1 MFRCDRRNVLSI
13 DYPSTRLIPY
23 FSLER
28 VANHAR
34 YIRTKLITAK
44 GIVIVFQIDR
54 NRISRARRRE
64 QTEVNFLKRFTLDG
78 DPRIDIVPSWN
89 ECYF

>member
-1 MFRCDRRNVLSI
+1 MFRCDRGERRNVLFHRLSI
-13 DYPSTRLIPY
+13 HAIECSIPY

-44 GIVIVFQIDR
+44 GIVIVFHIDR

-64 QTEVNFLKRFTLDG
+64 
-78 DPRIDIVPSWN
+78 
-89 ECYF
+89 